1 MIKKIVLYLTLLLI
15 SLASFHPHL
24 NSQEDSQPINDLQD
38 KINEYTEKLVD
49 LSKAKDTLT
58 NQIKIL
64 DSQINLTQLKISQTE
79 NTIKLLENEINNLSV
94 KINDL
99 DRFLD
104 QMTMALIQ
112 QINQNYRL
120 SKRVPFISFL
130 FTNNFNGFLEQHKYI
145 SLVQKNSQQT
155 IVNMET
161 VRTNYDIQ
169 KSQKEK
175 KQEELLVLQN
185 QLAEQNKTL
194 AQQKSSKANLLAITR
209 NDEKKYQELLSQ
221 ARAELEAIE
230 AIIAGKGYEEYIKDV
245 KAGEKV
251 ASLIQGKSCNS
262 SGTHLHFMVKKN
274 GAVQNPF
281 GFLSS
286 ISINN
291 SSGDNYNPSG
301 LWGWPLK
308 PNIILT
314 QGYGVTNAIKNNTWV
329 RNIYTFHNG
338 IDIYSDTS
346 SDVLST
352 HDGKLFRGS
361 YKGNCV
367 LKYVRIEN
375 TEDKTETLYLHV
387 NYF

>member
-1 MIKKIVLYLTLLLI
+1 MIKKVVLYLTLLLI
-15 SLASFHPHL
+15 SFASFHPNL
-24 NSQEDSQPINDLQD
+24 NSQEDNQPISDLQD

-120 SKRVPFISFL
+120 SKRVPIISFL

-194 AQQKSSKANLLAITR
+194 AQQKSSKANLLAVTR
-209 NDEKKYQELLSQ
+209 NDEARYQQLKKAAENELSALLK
-221 ARAELEAIE
+221 AKFVGKREVKKGEAI
-230 AIIAGKGYEEYIKDV
+230 GLMGNTGYSFGD
-245 KAGEKV
+245 
-251 ASLIQGKSCNS
+251 
-262 SGTHLHFMVKKN
+262 HLHFGLYN
-274 GAVQNPF
+274 LEEDNIGSWTYYDDID
-281 GFLSS
+281 SS
-286 ISINN
+286 S
-291 SSGDNYNPSG
+291 Y
-301 LWGWPLK
+301 LQEHRWPMNE
-308 PNIILT
+308 PITIT
-314 QGYGVTNAIKNNTWV
+314 QERGVTKYAYLYSN
-329 RNIYTFHNG
+329 RFHNG
-338 IDIYSDTS
+338 IDMVSPNKTIVAVNDGIAYFFRNTGS
-346 SDVLST
+346 SLGNHVKLFHS
-352 HDGKLFRGS
+352 DGKM
-361 YKGNCV
+361 
-367 LKYVRIEN
+367 
-375 TEDKTETLYLHV
+375 TLYLHMQ
-387 NYF
+387 